1 MGKDKKE
8 KKVND
13 IQETDCYQE
22 GDTTETIPDEDTGCT
37 NESQELTELE
47 AELQKVREERDLYLS
62 MAQRLQAEFDNFRK
76 RNEAEASKAYQN
88 TVYDTVE
95 RFLPVLDNLQRG
107 LEISVDSE
115 STQSQ
120 AIYKGMEM
128 VTKQFLDIL
137 EKLGI
142 EEIEALGQP
151 FDPTYHD
158 AVMQVEAEN
167 EDQKNKVVEVLLKG
181 YKGKDRVI
189 RYSMVKVAI

>member
-107 LEISVDSE
+107 LEVSVDSE

-128 VTKQFLDIL
+128 VTKQFRYTGKVGYRGDR
-137 EKLGI
+137 GSRS
-142 EEIEALGQP
+142 A

-167 EDQKNKVVEVLLKG
+167 EDQKQSGRSPLK
-181 YKGKDRVI
+181 RI
-189 RYSMVKVAI
+189 